1 MNLKNLKLFSDR
13 MTNLN
18 LKTDYRHFL
27 DLSSLLPRDVR
38 YIIEKAKVLKVIA
51 KEKKQSKGFIHPDMP
66 LKDQALAMIFE
77 KPSTRTRISFEMAM
91 HQLGGKT
98 VVLQD
103 HDMQISRGESISD
116 TARVLSGFV
125 DAIMMRANNH
135 DNLLEMAKKSQVP
148 IINALT
154 NFSHPCQVMADVLTF
169 EEHLGPITGRKIAW
183 SGDVTNVAVSWIHA
197 AALFDCELAIGCH
210 RDYSPP
216 KQVIDWIKN
225 NNGRVTIT
233 ENPIEAVQGA
243 DCIITDTFI
252 SMGDKD
258 VNKRLKDLSPY
269 QINENLMK
277 RAKPSAIFLHCL
289 PAHRGEEVTEDVIDG
304 PQSLVWHEAENRLHI
319 QKAILLWCFGK

>member
-38 YIIEKAKVLKVIA
+38 YIIEKAKVLKIIA

-98 VVLQD
+98 LVLQD
-103 HDMQISRGESISD
+103 QDMQISRGESISD

-169 EEHLGPITGRKIAW
+169 EEHLGPITGKKIAW

-216 KQVIDWIKN
+216 KQVIDWIKD

-233 ENPIEAVQGA
+233 ENPINAVQGA

-258 VNKRLKDLSPY
+258 VDKRLKDLSPY

-289 PAHRGEEVTEDVIDG
+289 PAHRGEEVTKDIIDG

>member
-38 YIIEKAKVLKVIA
+38 YIIEKAKVLKIIA

-98 VVLQD
+98 LVLQD
-103 HDMQISRGESISD
+103 QDMQISRGESISD

-169 EEHLGPITGRKIAW
+169 EEHLGPITGKKIAW

-216 KQVIDWIKN
+216 KQVIDWIKD

-233 ENPIEAVQGA
+233 ENPINAVQGA

-289 PAHRGEEVTEDVIDG
+289 PAHRGEEVTKDIIDG

>member
-27 DLSSLLPRDVR
+27 DRSSLLPRAVR
-38 YIIEKAKVLKVIA
+38 YIIEKAKVLKIIA

-98 VVLQD
+98 LVLQD
-103 HDMQISRGESISD
+103 QDMQISRGESISD

-169 EEHLGPITGRKIAW
+169 EEHLGPITGKKIAW

-216 KQVIDWIKN
+216 KQVIDWIKD

-233 ENPIEAVQGA
+233 ENPINAVQGA

-258 VNKRLKDLSPY
+258 VDKRLKDLSPY

-289 PAHRGEEVTEDVIDG
+289 PAHRGEEVTKDIIDG